1 MPLDQLEHQ
10 AVMGIKDTKKLLPLM
25 NQDLRLMR
33 WKKDIILKLL
43 LHLQLRQIFQT
54 WKVS

>member
-43 LHLQLRQIFQT
+43 LHLQLRQIFQP